1 MKIVNLQERLQ
12 EATLNIVVYGQAGA
26 GKTSLIKTLPGRVL
40 VVSAEAGLLSL
51 RGFDADVAEVATVD
65 DLRAVHGVLAKGGH
79 GYDWVAVDSLSE
91 IAELVLAAEKAKT
104 PDPRKAYG
112 TLVDQMMAVCRAF
125 RELPI
130 NVYMSAKAE
139 RVKDEGTGRLMEV
152 LSMPGAKLS
161 NQIPYLFDEIFSL
174 AVGKDRDS
182 GEIIRMLQTAPEPTS
197 DAKDR
202 SGRLDQYEPAD
213 LGAVVSKIKGE

>member
-1 MKIVNLQERLQ
+1 MKIVNLQERLM

-40 VVSAEAGLLSL
+40 VVSAESGLLSL

-65 DLRAVHGVLAKGGH
+65 DLRAVHGVLVKGGH
-79 GYDWVAVDSLSE
+79 GYDWVAIDSLSE
-91 IAELVLAAEKAKT
+91 IAEIVLATEKAKT

-112 TLVDQMMAVCRAF
+112 TLVDQMMAVCRSF

-139 RVKDEGTGRLMEV
+139 RMKDESTGRMLEV
-152 LSMPGAKLS
+152 ISMPGSKLT
-161 NQIPYLFDEIFSL
+161 NQIPYLFDEIFRL
-174 AVGKDRDS
+174 AVGKDPGS
-182 GEIIRMLQTAPEPTS
+182 GELIRMLQTAPEPTS

-202 SGRLDQYEPAD
+202 SGRLEHYEPAD
-213 LGAVVSKIKGE
+213 LGAVVAKIKGE

>member
-1 MKIVNLQERLQ
+1 MKIVNLQERLM

-40 VVSAEAGLLSL
+40 VVSAESGLLSL

-79 GYDWVAVDSLSE
+79 GYDWVAIDSLSE
-91 IAELVLAAEKAKT
+91 IAEIVLATEKAKT

-112 TLVDQMMAVCRAF
+112 TLVDQMMAVCRSF

-139 RVKDEGTGRLMEV
+139 RMKDESTGRMLEV
-152 LSMPGAKLS
+152 ISMPGSKLT
-161 NQIPYLFDEIFSL
+161 NQIPYLFDEIFRL
-174 AVGKDRDS
+174 AVGKNPDS
-182 GEIIRMLQTAPEPTS
+182 GELIRMLQTAPEPTS

-202 SGRLDQYEPAD
+202 SGRLEHYEPAD
-213 LGAVVSKIKGE
+213 LGAVVAKIKGE

>member
-1 MKIVNLQERLQ
+1 
-12 EATLNIVVYGQAGA
+12 
-26 GKTSLIKTLPGRVL
+26 
-40 VVSAEAGLLSL
+40 
-51 RGFDADVAEVATVD
+51 
-65 DLRAVHGVLAKGGH
+65 
-79 GYDWVAVDSLSE
+79 
-91 IAELVLAAEKAKT
+91 
-104 PDPRKAYG
+104 
-112 TLVDQMMAVCRAF
+112 
-125 RELPI
+125 
-130 NVYMSAKAE
+130 
-139 RVKDEGTGRLMEV
+139 MEV

-161 NQIPYLFDEIFSL
+161 NQIPYLFDEIFRL